1 MLLVVVVLFNKQRNT
16 KIRLLIRSLFST
28 CQLVSHFAFSL
39 VEGHLLMAHE
49 SNLSVKIKEENK
61 RLLREESESK
71 GFVVQ
76 LMAYIYKGKPLVT
89 TFLPYKGEYYKKLK

>member
-1 MLLVVVVLFNKQRNT
+1 
-16 KIRLLIRSLFST
+16 
-28 CQLVSHFAFSL
+28 
-39 VEGHLLMAHE
+39 MAHE

-76 LMAYIYKGKPLVT
+76 LMAYIYKEKPLVT
-89 TFLPYKGEYYKKLK
+89 TFLLYKSEYYKKLK

>member
-1 MLLVVVVLFNKQRNT
+1 
-16 KIRLLIRSLFST
+16 
-28 CQLVSHFAFSL
+28 
-39 VEGHLLMAHE
+39 MAHE

-76 LMAYIYKGKPLVT
+76 LMAYIYKEKPLVT
-89 TFLPYKGEYYKKLK
+89 TFLLYKGEYYKKLK